1 MGLMFVLA
9 KLGKVI
15 EETQGLFVQ
24 EVIAWTTRQVKTTV
38 YLFT

>member
-1 MGLMFVLA
+1 MGLIFVLA

-24 EVIAWTTRQVKTTV
+24 EFIAQKTRQVKATV
-38 YLFT
+38 NLFT